1 MPLYGMQTPNGYSWK
16 QDGWVSTGA
25 LVSRMNFALV
35 MSAGKLPGVKVDW
48 DGVIGSGGAIRDTA
62 YPANGEEAKEKKLE
76 AVLLGTPVSEKT
88 RMTVLG
94 QAKNET
100 VAEQAATE
108 FDLKSAGGK
117 SGKAMGRMIGKA
129 GVTSG
134 TDDPEAGVMAGLL
147 LGSPEFQRR

>member
-35 MSAGKLPGVKVDW
+35 MSAGRLPGVKVDW
-48 DGVIGSGGAIRDTA
+48 DRLVGGGVKEVAYAADGAA
-62 YPANGEEAKEKKLE
+62 VKERKLE
-76 AVLLGTPVSEKT
+76 SVLLGAPVSERT
-88 RMTVLG
+88 RKTVLG
-94 QAKNET
+94 QGGDAT

-108 FDLKSAGGK
+108 FDLSGGK
-117 SGKAMGRMIGKA
+117 GSRGIGRVGSGGG
-129 GVTSG
+129 G
-134 TDDPEAGVMAGLL
+134 TEDLEAGVMAGLL